1 MTLSLNIKNTKG
13 NQNMAD
19 TKPLTF
25 KEKMEVVRKITNQTN
40 YDCNTLIDEL
50 EKEYDIL
57 KEKADKFDELDNQ
70 NSILESRLNK
80 YSSISDTYAKQNAF
94 SELEKMMR
102 KFKSSVR

>member
-1 MTLSLNIKNTKG
+1 
-13 NQNMAD
+13 MAD

-57 KEKADKFDELDNQ
+57 KEKADKFDEL
-70 NSILESRLNK
+70 
-80 YSSISDTYAKQNAF
+80 
-94 SELEKMMR
+94 EKAR
-102 KFKSSVR
+102 I